1 MQHLIF
7 FRMKDRKL
15 PLGMVVRKMNR
26 EMFRVLRKRF
36 YESSETK
43 LTIEQFGLLFAIS
56 TNEEEVVQQDM
67 ANFFGKDKSSILR
80 LIDSLGEKELVQR
93 ITGSQ
98 DKRTKCLLVTD
109 KGNEVIKEYLKID
122 FQLLDEL
129 QTGLTKS
136 EMDTFYKVV
145 QTIQK
150 NAKKL

>member
-1 MQHLIF
+1 MEN
-7 FRMKDRKL
+7 RKL
-15 PLGMVVRKMNR
+15 PLGMVIGKMNR

-56 TNEEEVVQQDM
+56 NNEEDVVQQDM

-80 LIDSLGEKELVQR
+80 LIDTLEEKELIQR
-93 ITGSQ
+93 IIDSQ
-98 DKRTKCLLVTD
+98 DRRKKCLFVTD
-109 KGNEVIKEYLKID
+109 KGNEVIKEYLKIE

-129 QTGLTKS
+129 QRGLAES

-145 QTIQK
+145 HTIQK